1 MLRPFLLLA
10 GAMTNPN
17 HRHERIGEEIQHEL
31 SAMVAGELKDPRLEC
46 GVTVTEVRVSPDL
59 RQVRVY
65 IGVNGNEKEQAGGIP
80 APDHADRLRRP
91 ELGESLY
98 MLRPT

>member
-1 MLRPFLLLA
+1 MLRPLLLA
-10 GAMTNPN
+10 RAMTNPN

-65 IGVNGNEKEQAGGIP
+65 IGVNGNEREQAGGIP
-80 APDHADRLRRP
+80 PLHPSGGFLSPGLRGRP
-91 ELGESLY
+91 P
-98 MLRPT
+98 LRPAPG